1 MVGARLGPVRLVA
14 LRNPELVER
23 VLVDDADAYTKG
35 LALKRARV
43 VLGDGLLTSE
53 GDVHRREALLI
64 GPALARRRMP
74 EHEAT
79 MVAVARRTGERW
91 REGREID
98 LLAEMAGLTLRIVTT
113 ALFGRELTT
122 AEIDAV
128 AHGLAEVL
136 DGLDWLMT
144 NPLGPLRERIRTRR
158 VRRLLAGRDEIYGV
172 VARLVAD
179 RRAAGAG
186 DDLLGVLVDA
196 TAAGAMDERLLR
208 DEVVGLLLAGHE
220 TTAVWL
226 SSTWLAL
233 AEHPDVDAR
242 VHAEL
247 RDALGDRTVRLTDAE
262 RLPYLRAVMEE
273 TLPARPAGVGPRAAR
288 DARAAPG
295 PVPAPSRHDRL
306 DPAARPASRPPLLA
320 RRRALPPRAVAGDGR
335 AAGAGRVP
343 PLRAR
348 AEALPGRA
356 LRPRGGAPGDR
367 HACQG
372 VAPGARDAGAAS
384 AARDDHP
391 ASGRAGGDDPPTP
404 GTAVRRR
411 APSAH
416 AARQPAM
423 NAAGTISATATKGDG
438 HTAVE
443 GVPRRSISRA
453 TTTLATAMPAG
464 HVERGLPCLRE
475 CTPSGWP
482 PGRPSASMF
491 SGADPS
497 RSRRAVRAADRTS
510 AALRSALTER
520 GRLGAAD

>member
-158 VRRLLAGRDEIYGV
+158 VRRLLAGRHEIYGV

-273 TLPARPAGVGPRAAR
+273 TLRLAPPVWGLGRRATRERRLGPYRLPRGTIVSIQPHAQHRDPRCWPDAELFRPERWLEMAEPPARGAFLPFAHGPRR
-288 DARAAPG
+288 CLG
-295 PVPAPSRHDRL
+295 EHF
-306 DPAARPASRPPLLA
+306 
-320 RRRALPPRAVAGDGR
+320 
-335 AAGAGRVP
+335 
-343 PLRAR
+343 AR
-348 AEALPGRA
+348 AEALLAIATLVREWRLERVTPGPLRLRA
-356 LRPRGGAPGDR
+356 TITLRPAEP
-367 HACQG
+367 
-372 VAPGARDAGAAS
+372 VAM
-384 AARDDHP
+384 
-391 ASGRAGGDDPPTP
+391 TP
-404 GTAVRRR
+404 RRR
-411 APSAH
+411 A
-416 AARQPAM
+416 QPCDVA
-423 NAAGTISATATKGDG
+423 
-438 HTAVE
+438 
-443 GVPRRSISRA
+443 PRAPTPPASR
-453 TTTLATAMPAG
+453 P
-464 HVERGLPCLRE
+464 
-475 CTPSGWP
+475 
-482 PGRPSASMF
+482 
-491 SGADPS
+491 
-497 RSRRAVRAADRTS
+497 
-510 AALRSALTER
+510 
-520 GRLGAAD
+520 